1 MSASTPAPSAADGPR
16 PIPAEAPR
24 APLGPFPPGEPETVI
39 RPPGRFAAIDL
50 REVWKYRDLL
60 MTFVRRDITLR
71 YRQTVLGVAWVL
83 LQPLLGAGIFT
94 VVFGLIARLPAPEG
108 VPYFLLSY
116 SGLLGWNLFN
126 QSVTRITTS
135 LTGNANLISKI
146 YFPRLILPIS
156 NLGSILLDFL
166 VAGALMAAMLAVYRI
181 APAWTLALVPLAIV
195 VLLLTALGIGL
206 WLAALQVSYRDV
218 GHVTPVLLNL
228 VLYATPVAYSLDAV
242 PNAVRAFVVLNPLT
256 GAIETIRIGLLGQS
270 DVPWNLFAV
279 SAAFGLAMFVV
290 GAFQFKR
297 MEHRFADV
305 I

>member
-1 MSASTPAPSAADGPR
+1 MSASTPAPAAAGSNPPEPDQAAR
-16 PIPAEAPR
+16 T
-24 APLGPFPPGEPETVI
+24 PLGPFPPGKPETVI
-39 RPPGRFAAIDL
+39 RPPKRFAALDL

-60 MTFVRRDITLR
+60 VTFVRRDITLR
-71 YRQTVLGVAWVL
+71 YRQTALGVTWVL

-135 LTGNANLISKI
+135 LTSNAGLISKI
-146 YFPRLILPIS
+146 YFPRLIIPIS

-166 VAGALMAAMLAVYRI
+166 VALALMAVLLAANQLV
-181 APAWTLALVPLAIV
+181 PTWTLALVPAGIL
-195 VLLLTALGIGL
+195 VLLMTALGIGL

-228 VLYATPVAYSLDAV
+228 VLYATPVAYSLAAV
-242 PNAVRAFVVLNPLT
+242 PDAVRAFVVLNPLA
-256 GAIETIRIGLLGQS
+256 GAIETIRMGLLGQT
-270 DVPWNLFAV
+270 DIPWNLFAV
-279 SAAFGLAMFVV
+279 SAVFGLVMFVF

>member
-1 MSASTPAPSAADGPR
+1 MSAPTPAPAAADGPH
-16 PIPAEAPR
+16 PPPAETPR
-24 APLGPFPPGEPETVI
+24 PPLGPFPPGTPDTVI

-116 SGLLGWNLFN
+116 AGLLGWNLFN

-166 VAGALMAAMLAVYRI
+166 VAGALMALMLAVYRI
-181 APAWTLALVPLAIV
+181 APTWTLALVPVGIL
-195 VLLLTALGIGL
+195 VLLMTALGIGL

-242 PNAVRAFVVLNPLT
+242 PNAVRAFVVFNPLT
-256 GAIETIRIGLLGQS
+256 GVIETIRIGLLGQT

-279 SAAFGLAMFVV
+279 SAVFGLFMFVV